1 MSSSSQQPPS
11 QWAQF
16 LADRDQEMNRP
27 TDDFHVLN
35 IAPVPAPV
43 AVPPYGNNGLF
54 DGYDNDNDVTVDDE
68 DAEEQAAPPPPAPVA
83 KPAKKAAE
91 PESKSVHVIAAHRR
105 IASAT
110 VTVPVPVMPAV
121 QDADE
126 EEEPAAPAPAVQK
139 KKQAAPKEENS
150 DDEDEDGKPVA
161 TVAATKK
168 KPTPVVE
175 SEIKIKQL
183 AKMPPG
189 TVRKSDPLPAPAAA
203 PAPVPAPVQPPAAEK
218 PKPKPK
224 EPAMATQP
232 TKPQTEE
239 PAAKRTKMTIEPE
252 AIEALVDE
260 RVQAAEKR
268 IKLSVEPDVIEAMV
282 ANRVRQEIRALLAQ
296 MAVTFDGKI
305 PLPAE
310 QPAKKVEPSA
320 TSDKKTSGNAITGT
334 KRPVEP
340 AAPAA
345 PVAEPAGKTEKKV
358 TPEVSGPVIS
368 AFETNDEWIEDA
380 IRLMTE
386 KVDEYLAK
394 GTLKQVIEQT
404 GRKLTG
410 FLLNNGHLK
419 DENDKDS
426 EKYSKLA
433 MSRWRAV
440 CEFMHRMYPDEIAAF
455 EPKRGL
461 SRVEIAMKYCKE
473 HTIGTKRTRVIAV
486 VTDEYSQSVDYL
498 AAGVAHI
505 VASARERAL
514 AGKKV
519 EQQQQPQEG
528 EDEDN

>member
-1 MSSSSQQPPS
+1 
-11 QWAQF
+11 
-16 LADRDQEMNRP
+16 MNRP

-43 AVPPYGNNGLF
+43 AAPPYGNNGLF

-68 DAEEQAAPPPPAPVA
+68 DVEEQAAPPPPAPVA

-110 VTVPVPVMPAV
+110 ATVPVPVMPAV
-121 QDADE
+121 QDVDE

-161 TVAATKK
+161 TAAATKK
-168 KPTPVVE
+168 KPAPMVE

-183 AKMPPG
+183 AKMPSG
-189 TVRKSDPLPAPAAA
+189 TVRKSDPLPAPVHVAASIPA
-203 PAPVPAPVQPPAAEK
+203 PAPPQPPAAEMPK

-268 IKLSVEPDVIEAMV
+268 LKMSVEPNVIEAIV
-282 ANRVRQEIRALLAQ
+282 AARVKQEMKALLAL
-296 MAVTFDGKI
+296 MAASFDGGVS
-305 PLPAE
+305 LPAE
-310 QPAKKVEPSA
+310 QPTKKVEPSA
-320 TSDKKTSGNAITGT
+320 TADKKTFGAAITGT
-334 KRPVEP
+334 KRPAEP

-345 PVAEPAGKTEKKV
+345 PVTEPAGKTEKKV

-433 MSRWRAV
+433 MSRWRTV